1 MWRKRAFVRKRVKSY
16 MLLGSD
22 LVRYLVV
29 EELPPPAAMEF
40 AEHKAVMLDVL
51 GDALAA
57 GIHGALL
64 RPTLVGRIQP
74 ESDDTVGLRCTYKEN
89 GCHARSASLSTSEY
103 LHSLK
108 EGMNTCNHC
117 SKQLAMRS
125 NG

>member
-1 MWRKRAFVRKRVKSY
+1 MRKRAKTY

-22 LVRYLVV
+22 LVRFLVV

-40 AEHKAVMLDVL
+40 AEHKAVMLNVW

-74 ESDDTVGLRCTYKEN
+74 ETDDTVRLRCTYKEN
-89 GCHARSASLSTSEY
+89 GYYARDASLSTSEY

>member
-1 MWRKRAFVRKRVKSY
+1 

-40 AEHKAVMLDVL
+40 AEHKAVL

-74 ESDDTVGLRCTYKEN
+74 ETDDTVGLRCTYKEN

>member
-1 MWRKRAFVRKRVKSY
+1 MRKKAKSY
-16 MLLGSD
+16 MLLGGD

-64 RPTLVGRIQP
+64 RLTLVGRIQP
-74 ESDDTVGLRCTYKEN
+74 ETDDMVRLRHTYKEN
-89 GCHARSASLSTSEY
+89 GCHARDASLSTSEY

-108 EGMNTCNHC
+108 EGMKMCNHC
-117 SKQLAMRS
+117 SKPLAMRC